1 MDNPLVLP
9 GIGLMFWT
17 SLVFVIL
24 LFLLAK
30 FAWKPILKAVKEREA
45 KIEDALA
52 AAESAKLEMA
62 KLKSQNEEMRQAALL
77 ERDNLLK
84 EAREAKER
92 LISDAKKVANA
103 ESDRIMA
110 SAREEIRNE
119 KLAAIS
125 EIKTQV
131 AMLSVEIAEKIVK
144 EKLSSDDK
152 QKALVDGLIGE
163 VTLN

>member
-1 MDNPLVLP
+1 MEELISQFS
-9 GIGLMFWT
+9 IGLFLYQT
-17 SLVFVIL
+17 VIFVAL
-24 LFLLAK
+24 LFLLRK
-30 FAWKPILKAVKEREA
+30 FAWKPILKAVNEREE
-45 KIEDALA
+45 KIQGALD
-52 AAESAKLEMA
+52 AAEKAKLEMA
-62 KLKSQNEEMRQAALL
+62 KLKSQNEEMRQAALI

-84 EAREAKER
+84 EAREVKER
-92 LISDAKKVANA
+92 LILEAKKAANA

-110 SAREEIRNE
+110 SAREEIKNE
-119 KLAAIS
+119 KIAAIS

-131 AMLSVEIAEKIVK
+131 AMLSVDIAEKIVK

>member
-17 SLVFVIL
+17 TLVFVIL

-30 FAWKPILKAVKEREA
+30 FAWKPILTLVKEREA

-52 AAESAKLEMA
+52 AAESAKMEMA
-62 KLKSQNEEMRQAALL
+62 KLKSQNEEMRQAALV

-84 EAREAKER
+84 EAREARER
-92 LISDAKKVANA
+92 MIADAKKAASV
-103 ESDRIMA
+103 ESDRIMVA
-110 SAREEIRNE
+110 TREEIKNE
-119 KLAAIS
+119 KLAAIA
-125 EIKTQV
+125 EIKHQV
-131 AMLSVEIAEKIVK
+131 AVLSVEIAEQIVK
-144 EKLSSDDK
+144 EKLNSDDR
-152 QKALVDGLIGE
+152 QKALVDGLISE